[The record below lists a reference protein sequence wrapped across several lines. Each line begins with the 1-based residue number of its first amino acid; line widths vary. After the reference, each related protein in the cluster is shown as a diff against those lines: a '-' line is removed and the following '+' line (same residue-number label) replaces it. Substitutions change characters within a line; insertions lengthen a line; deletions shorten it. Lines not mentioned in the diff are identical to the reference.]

1 MESERYPWTTS
12 KSKFPM
18 NDYVLFMIQKT
29 ILEVGQSHDFN
40 LTMNTPLIT
49 TSICE
54 HCLWKRIGIV
64 WTLYIGKYDKIK
76 VVKQHIS
83 VYNPKLELHHHV
95 ILGELENIPIGA
107 YCWSLQY
114 YYLW

>member
-1 MESERYPWTTS
+1 MTTCFLPTREGNEGAKKWTTS

-64 WTLYIGKYDKIK
+64 
-76 VVKQHIS
+76 
-83 VYNPKLELHHHV
+83 
-95 ILGELENIPIGA
+95 
-107 YCWSLQY
+107 
-114 YYLW
+114 